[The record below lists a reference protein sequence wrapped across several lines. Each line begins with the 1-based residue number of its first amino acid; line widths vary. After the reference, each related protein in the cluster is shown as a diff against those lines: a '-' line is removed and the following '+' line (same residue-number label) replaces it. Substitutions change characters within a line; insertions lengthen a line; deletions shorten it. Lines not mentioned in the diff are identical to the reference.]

1 MVEVLGAKYFD
12 SEDIIKMLKEKY
24 KKQQFD
30 SLGNISI
37 LSASFVVTTNDM
49 LKEPNEEYIQR
60 ELEWYLSESL
70 NVNDIP
76 GKTPKI
82 WEQVS
87 DKDGFINSNYGWT
100 TFSKEN
106 YSQFDKVL
114 EEFSKNNKYSR
125 QGVIIF
131 IRPTMHEDSKRNGM
145 HDFICTYCYNF
156 KIERDIDG
164 IDKLYMMVNM
174 RSNDCVFGYLNDKG
188 FADYVFNRMLNELQK
203 TYPELQ
209 KGVMFWKADNF
220 HVYPRHFKY
229 LEETIEEE

>member
-37 LSASFVVTTNDM
+37 LSASFVVTTDDM

-114 EEFSKNNKYSR
+114 EELSKNNKYSR

-156 KIERDIDG
+156 KIEKDIDR

>member
-12 SEDIIKMLKEKY
+12 SEDVIKMLKEKY

-114 EEFSKNNKYSR
+114 EELSKNNKYSR

>member
-114 EEFSKNNKYSR
+114 EELSKNNKYSR

-156 KIERDIDG
+156 KIEKDIDG

>member
-106 YSQFDKVL
+106 YNQFDKVL
-114 EEFSKNNKYSR
+114 EELSKNNKYSR

>member
-1 MVEVLGAKYFD
+1 MIEVLGSKYFD
-12 SEDIIKMLKEKY
+12 SNDIVNMLKEKY
-24 KKQQFD
+24 RKQQFD

-60 ELEWYLSESL
+60 ELAWYLSESL
-70 NVNDIP
+70 NVHDIP
-76 GKTPKI
+76 GTTPKI

-114 EEFSKNNKYSR
+114 KELSENNKYSR

-156 KIERDIDG
+156 KIEKDLDG

-174 RSNDCVFGYLNDKG
+174 RSNDCVFGYLNDKA
-188 FADYVFNRMLNELQK
+188 FADYVFDKMLNELQK
-203 TYPELQ
+203 TYPDLQ

-229 LEETIEEE
+229 LEDKGVKN

>member
-12 SEDIIKMLKEKY
+12 SKDIIKMLKEKY

-30 SLGNISI
+30 SLGNVSI

-114 EEFSKNNKYSR
+114 EELSKNNKYSR

-156 KIERDIDG
+156 KI
-164 IDKLYMMVNM
+164 
-174 RSNDCVFGYLNDKG
+174 
-188 FADYVFNRMLNELQK
+188 
-203 TYPELQ
+203 
-209 KGVMFWKADNF
+209 
-220 HVYPRHFKY
+220 
-229 LEETIEEE
+229 

>member
-30 SLGNISI
+30 YLGNISI

-114 EEFSKNNKYSR
+114 EELSKNNKYSR

>member
-114 EEFSKNNKYSR
+114 EELSKNNKYSR

-156 KIERDIDG
+156 KIEKDIDG

-229 LEETIEEE
+229 LEETSEEE

>member
-37 LSASFVVTTNDM
+37 LSASFVVTTDDM

-114 EEFSKNNKYSR
+114 EELSKNNKYSR

-156 KIERDIDG
+156 KIEKDIDG

>member
-12 SEDIIKMLKEKY
+12 SKDIIKMLKEKY

-114 EEFSKNNKYSR
+114 EELSKNNKYSR

-156 KIERDIDG
+156 KIEKDIDG

-229 LEETIEEE
+229 LEETTEEE

>member
-114 EEFSKNNKYSR
+114 EELSKNNKYSR

-156 KIERDIDG
+156 KIEKDTDG

-203 TYPELQ
+203 IYPELQ

-229 LEETIEEE
+229 LEETSEEE

>member
-1 MVEVLGAKYFD
+1 MEEVLGAKYFD

-37 LSASFVVTTNDM
+37 LSASFVVTTDDM

-114 EEFSKNNKYSR
+114 EELSKNNKYSR

-156 KIERDIDG
+156 KIEKDIDG

>member
-114 EEFSKNNKYSR
+114 EELSKNNKYSR

-156 KIERDIDG
+156 KIEKDLDG

-203 TYPELQ
+203 T
-209 KGVMFWKADNF
+209 
-220 HVYPRHFKY
+220 
-229 LEETIEEE
+229 

>member
-12 SEDIIKMLKEKY
+12 SKDIIKMLKEKY

-30 SLGNISI
+30 SLGNVSI

-114 EEFSKNNKYSR
+114 EELSKNNKYSR

-156 KIERDIDG
+156 KIEKDIDG

-229 LEETIEEE
+229 LEETTEEE

>member
-114 EEFSKNNKYSR
+114 AELSKNNKYSR

>member
-12 SEDIIKMLKEKY
+12 SKDIIKMLKEKY

-30 SLGNISI
+30 SLGNVSI

-114 EEFSKNNKYSR
+114 EELSKNNKYSR
-125 QGVIIF
+125 HGIF
-131 IRPTMHEDSKRNGM
+131 IRPTMNEDSKRNGM

-156 KIERDIDG
+156 KIEKDIDG

-229 LEETIEEE
+229 LEETTEEE

>member
-114 EEFSKNNKYSR
+114 EELSKNNKYSR

-229 LEETIEEE
+229 LEETSEEE

>member
-1 MVEVLGAKYFD
+1 M
-12 SEDIIKMLKEKY
+12 S
-24 KKQQFD
+24 
-30 SLGNISI
+30 
-37 LSASFVVTTNDM
+37 
-49 LKEPNEEYIQR
+49 KEPNEEYIQR

-114 EEFSKNNKYSR
+114 EELSKNNKYSR

>member
-114 EEFSKNNKYSR
+114 EELSKNNKYSR

-156 KIERDIDG
+156 KIEKDTDG

-229 LEETIEEE
+229 LEETSEEE

>member
-114 EEFSKNNKYSR
+114 EELSKNNKYSR

-156 KIERDIDG
+156 KIEKDVDG

-229 LEETIEEE
+229 LEETTEEE

>member
-114 EEFSKNNKYSR
+114 EELSKNNKYSR

-131 IRPTMHEDSKRNGM
+131 IRPTMHEDSKRKGM

-156 KIERDIDG
+156 KIERDLDG

>member
-114 EEFSKNNKYSR
+114 EELSKNNKYSR

-188 FADYVFNRMLNELQK
+188 FADYVFNIMLNELQK

>member
-114 EEFSKNNKYSR
+114 EELSKNNKYSR

-156 KIERDIDG
+156 KIEKDIDG

-229 LEETIEEE
+229 LEEIIEEE

>member
-114 EEFSKNNKYSR
+114 EELSKNNKYSR

-156 KIERDIDG
+156 KIEKDIDG

-229 LEETIEEE
+229 LEETSKEE